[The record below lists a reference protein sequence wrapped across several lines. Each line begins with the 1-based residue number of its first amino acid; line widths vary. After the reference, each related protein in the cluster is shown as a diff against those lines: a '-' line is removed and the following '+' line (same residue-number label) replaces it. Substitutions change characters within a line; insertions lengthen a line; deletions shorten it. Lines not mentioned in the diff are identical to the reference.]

1 MIRALLLWIMM
12 MAAANAATN
21 MWIRTGDTYGIDPRL
36 LYAISKV
43 ESDLHPLN
51 ISVNYKKLSKMEL
64 DKLYLMLKN
73 RGIPYKTFT
82 KVVAIENENITQAK
96 YVINFL
102 DNNHYPSFDIGLMQ
116 INNIHKDVLA
126 GMKIS
131 LHSLLNQET
140 NLNVSAAILWE
151 CYKKHGSTSKAI
163 NAYNGRVAG
172 NPYYSK
178 VSAEL
183 QKLLLPNESSSKRL
197 FYGVL

>member
-1 MIRALLLWIMM
+1 MIKALLLWIMM

-51 ISVNYKKLSKMEL
+51 ISVNYQKLTKVQL

-96 YVINFL
+96 YVISFL
-102 DNNHYPSFDIGLMQ
+102 DGNHYPSFDIGLMQ
-116 INNIHKDVLA
+116 VNNIHKEVLA

-131 LHSLLNQET
+131 LYSLLNQET

-151 CYKKHGSTSKAI
+151 CYKKHGSTYKAI

-183 QKLLLPNESSSKRL
+183 QKLLLPNENSSKRL